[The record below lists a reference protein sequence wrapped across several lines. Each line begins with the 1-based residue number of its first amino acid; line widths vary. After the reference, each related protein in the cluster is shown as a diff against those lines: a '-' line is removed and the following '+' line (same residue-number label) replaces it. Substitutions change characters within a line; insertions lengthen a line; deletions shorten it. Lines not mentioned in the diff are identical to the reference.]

1 MGTQC
6 HRDVNG
12 SMVTQLIS
20 QGLPA
25 WEHSSSTNNIAQ
37 QANIVDIESIRQEY
51 ERSWCGVRVHDAMV
65 VV

>member
-1 MGTQC
+1 
-6 HRDVNG
+6 
-12 SMVTQLIS
+12 MVTQLIS